1 MADRETFEIGVVRD
15 AHGLDGALRI
25 QLFDP
30 SSDALVRG
38 GAIRLRSPSGDATTF
53 TVRGAAEVPGKP
65 GVWRVAIE
73 EIRDRDAALA
83 VRGHHVEIDRDATTP
98 IADDEFF
105 LADAIGRPVR
115 RHGADASAR
124 SLGTIIAVT
133 SNGAQDL
140 FEVQYRGADGRRRT
154 WLLPVLP
161 QMIREVTPDAV
172 HVELPLGMLPDEL
185 EDGDG

>member
-1 MADRETFEIGVVRD
+1 MAEETFEIGVVRD

-25 QLFDP
+25 QLFDA
-30 SSDALVRG
+30 SSDALVRHI
-38 GAIRLRSPSGDATTF
+38 AMRLRSPGGEATTI
-53 TVRGAAEVPGKP
+53 TVRAAAEVPGKP
-65 GVWRVAIE
+65 GMWRVVTD
-73 EIRDRDAALA
+73 EIRDRDEALA
-83 VRGHHVEIDRDATTP
+83 LRGHLVEIDRTAASP
-98 IADDEFF
+98 IADDEYF

-115 RHGADASAR
+115 RHGGDAAAR

-140 FEVQYRGADGRRRT
+140 FEVQYRGADGRKRT

-172 HVELPLGMLPDEL
+172 LVDLPLGMLPDEL
-185 EDGDG
+185 EADDG